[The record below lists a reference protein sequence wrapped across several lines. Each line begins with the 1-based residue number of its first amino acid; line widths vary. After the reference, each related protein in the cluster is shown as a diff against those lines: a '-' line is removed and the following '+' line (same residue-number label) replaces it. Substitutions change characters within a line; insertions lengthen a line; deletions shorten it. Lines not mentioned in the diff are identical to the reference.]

1 MAVQKDRVAEALR
14 ASLKETERLREQN
27 RKLAGAMREPI
38 AIVAMACRFPGA
50 NSPEELWRIL
60 ASGTDAMTEFP
71 ADRGWDVASL
81 YHPDPDHRGT
91 SYVREGGFL
100 DGVGEFDA
108 GFFGISPR
116 EATAMDPQQRLL
128 LEASWETFERAGID
142 GLSLR
147 GSRTGVFVGVNY
159 QDYASQLRVAPE
171 VAEGYGVT
179 GASASVLSGRIA
191 YTFGLEGPAITVDTA
206 CSSSLVALH
215 WAMQALRAGE
225 CSLAVAGGV
234 SVMSTPDLFVE
245 FSRQR
250 GLAEDGRCKAFAG
263 AADGTGWGEGA
274 GLLLVER
281 LSDAQRNGHPV
292 LAVVRGSAVNQDGA
306 SNGLTA
312 PNGPSQQRVIRQALA
327 SSRLSADQVDAV
339 EAHGTG
345 TTLGDPIEAQALL
358 ATYGQDRPADRPLW
372 LGSVKSNIGHTQAA
386 AGAAGVIKM
395 VMALRHGVLPQ
406 TLYVDQPTPH
416 VDWSAGAVR
425 LLTEARDWPETGRP
439 RRSGVSSFGISGTNA
454 HVILEQAPEAGQA
467 PEAAPAAE
475 LEQVPEEAP
484 LTSAAPGAEPAVL
497 PWLLSARSRQAL
509 AAQAREL
516 ASFVADRPD
525 LDPVDI
531 GFSLAT
537 SRAALEHRAVVFGTG
552 RDELIARVEELAE
565 QSADAAGA
573 LCGIAGDGRVG
584 VLFTGQGSQ
593 RLGMGRELYE
603 TYPVFAQAWD
613 EVCAELDPHL
623 PRPLREVVWGE
634 DQQLLHRTQYAQAAL
649 FTVEVALY
657 RLIRSWGLTPDVL
670 LGHSIGELTAAYLAG
685 VWSLADA
692 AQLVSARGR
701 LMQAL
706 PSGGVMVSVR
716 ASEDEVA
723 PLLEGRREQVGIAA
737 VNGPESVVLSGAES
751 EVEQVITALEAEGRK
766 VKRLRVSHAFHSPLM
781 EPMLAEFRAVA
792 EQLSYQEPQFAVVS
806 NVTGRVAEPE
816 ELRDPAYWVRH
827 VREAVRFHDGIR
839 AAHREGVDLF
849 VELGPGG
856 VLSAMGQ
863 DCLPESV
870 AFQPSLREDRPEPEA
885 LRETLAG
892 AHVRGA
898 TVDWTSQLQ
907 GGRRTDL
914 PTYAF
919 QRRRYWLEGS
929 AGAGDVTA
937 AGLGSAGHPL
947 LGAAVALPDSD
958 GFLFTGRLSLATHPW
973 LADHAVSGTV
983 LVPGTAL
990 VELAIRAGDQVGC
1003 ELLEE
1008 LTLQTPLTLPDR
1020 GAVQTRVTV
1029 GEAAADGRREIS
1041 VFSRHEEADS
1051 DEPWTQHAT
1060 GFLTA
1065 AAGTA
1070 TPPGFE
1076 ESWPPAGAEPVPVD
1090 GFYEELTAAGFAY
1103 GPVFQGVRAAWRR
1116 GDEVFAEVALPAEAA
1131 EQAGRFGLHPALLDA
1146 AVQTVSLGTALTKS
1160 GPGLPFSWT
1169 GVRLHAVGA
1178 ATLRA
1183 RLSPSPDGGVAVLV
1197 ADDTGVP
1204 VASIDSLAIRP
1215 VSGTLKSAAR
1225 DHWASL
1231 FHLDWITL
1239 PEAAAGPAPATWAAV
1254 GSGTETVAGTLR
1266 ADGAEVINAED
1277 FAALAARDTVPDA
1290 VLWALPEAAPG
1301 ELPDRVR
1308 ETTTRTLAALRAWLA
1323 EARFAA
1329 SRLVILTR
1337 GAVSVTDE
1345 RSPDLAPAPV
1355 WGLVRSAQTENP
1367 DRFVLIDLDD
1377 QGASCRALS
1386 AALASGEPQLALR
1399 DGTLHATRL
1408 MKAASAAP
1416 LTPPDDRAWQLTSTA
1431 KGNLDALALVGSDRA
1446 CGPLAENHVRIE
1458 VRAAGLNFRD
1468 VLSALDMY
1476 PGDAGA
1482 MGLEGAGVI
1491 VEVGAGVTGL
1501 APGDRVMG
1509 TFTEAF
1515 GPLAV
1520 ADHRAIVHIPAGW
1533 SFAEAAATPI
1543 VFLTAYYALV
1553 DLAGVQPGDTVLVNS
1568 AAGGVGMAAVQL
1580 ATHLGAEVYGTA
1592 SPAKWDA
1599 LRDLGLD
1606 DDHIAS
1612 SRTLDFE
1619 SQFLAATGGRGMDVV
1634 LDSLAGEFVDASL
1647 RLLPSGGRFI
1657 EMGKADVRDAD
1668 DVATAYP
1675 GVRYRAFDLPEAGPV
1690 RTREMFADILTHFD
1704 RGVLRP
1710 LPLTTWDVRRAADAF
1725 RYISQARQVGKVV
1738 LTIPPA
1744 PHPDG
1749 TVLITGASGTL
1760 AAVIAR
1766 HLVAEHRVRHLLL
1779 VSRRGAEAPGA
1790 DDLHTELTALG
1801 AEVTLA
1807 SCDIADRAAVAA
1819 LLADIPAKTPLTGV
1833 VHTAGVLSDG
1843 VIDSLTPERLDHVLR
1858 PKVDG
1863 AWHLHELTKDLD
1875 LSAFVLFSSVSGIF
1889 GGPGQGNYAAANTFL
1904 DALAAHRRALGLPAL
1919 SLPWGLWAETSAMT
1933 GKLAEHD
1940 VQRAASGGVLPMTS
1954 EEGVALYDAAATV
1967 ARAVVTPAK
1976 LELKGATAAE
1986 LPPVLSGLV
1995 RTPTRRAASAITAP
2009 EAGNTLVQRLT
2020 ALSPADQERALLD
2033 LVRTQVAAVLGYPG
2047 PEAVEAER
2055 AFSELGFDS
2064 LTAVELRNRIN
2075 SGTALRLPAT
2085 LVFDYP
2091 NALALMNH
2099 LRGEL
2104 LGRQDDT
2111 LVPVQ
2116 AAAAT
2121 DDDPIAIVGM
2131 ACRYPGGVAS
2141 PDDLWRLLADG
2152 TDALS
2157 GFPADRGWNLDELYH
2172 PDPDH
2177 RGTSYARA
2185 GGFLA
2190 DVTGFDPA
2198 FFGISPREALAMD
2211 PQQRLLLET
2220 SWEAVESAGIDP
2232 QSLRGT
2238 KTGVFAGA
2246 TSDDYSTQLAPVF
2259 DQTEGY
2265 ASTGTAGSVVSGRIS
2280 YSFGLEGPALTVD
2293 TACSSSLVALHL
2305 AIQAL
2310 RSGEC
2315 SLALAGGVT
2324 VLATPDVFIEF
2335 SRQRGLAADGRC
2347 KPFADAADGT
2357 GWGEGAGMLLVERLS
2372 DARRN
2377 GHPVLAVVRGSAVN
2391 QDGASNGLTAPNGPS
2406 QQRVI
2411 RQALANAGLEPS
2423 AVDVVEAH
2431 GTGTTL
2437 GDPIEAQALLATY
2450 GQGRPGDRPLWL
2462 GSIKSNIGHT
2472 QSAAGAAGVI
2482 KMVMALRHGVLPKT
2496 LHVDEPSSH
2505 VDWSAGAVELLT
2517 EARDWPVSGQPR
2529 RAGVSSFG
2537 ISGTNAHVVLEQAP
2551 EEVSAEPVEVAAG
2564 PGVVP
2569 WVLSARSEQ
2578 ALVAQAGRLVSFA
2591 EGRPESALDPVDV
2604 GFSLLSTRA
2613 GLEYRAVVLGAD
2625 RGEVLSG
2632 VRGLAAGVDPAG
2644 VVRGSTGTGAGSRVA
2659 LVFPGQGSQWL
2670 GMADQLLTTSPVFA
2684 GRIAEC
2690 GVALSEFVSWDLMA
2704 VLSDEGMLA
2713 RVDVVQPVLWA
2724 VMVSL
2729 AAVWEDCGV
2738 VPSAVV
2744 GHSQGEIA
2752 AACVAGILSLRD
2764 GARVVALRSQAIG
2777 RVLAGRGGMVS
2788 VAGSREVVEERIGKW
2803 GERLSVAAI
2812 NGPSAT
2818 VVSGDPDALQE
2829 LLAECAE
2836 QEVRAR
2842 QIPVDYASHGAQV
2855 EELREELATVLAEVS
2870 PAAGSIP
2877 FYSALNASLISGE
2890 ELNAAYWF
2898 ENLRN
2903 PVRFEEAIQALLVD
2917 GHGVFVESSAH
2928 PVLTP
2933 GIEDTA
2939 QEAGSPVVVTGTLR
2953 RDEGGWSRFAQSLG
2967 QLWAHGVPV
2976 DWSTL
2981 LPAGRRVDLPTYAF
2995 QHQRYWPSGVFFGG
3009 DASGLGL
3016 DAADHPLLG
3025 AAMALPDSDGF
3036 LFSGR
3041 LSLATHPWLADHS
3054 VLDTVLLP
3062 GTGLVELAIRAGDQV
3077 GCDLLEELT
3086 LQAPLIIP
3094 ATGGLQLRVA
3104 VAELDANGHRE
3115 LAVYSR
3121 AEEAPSDQQ
3130 WTRHA
3135 TGVLGLGA
3143 EPVDFGEESW
3153 PPRGAEPVSVT
3164 GVYDEFAAVGMS
3176 YGPVFQGLGAAWR
3189 RGEEIFAEV
3198 ALPEDVAA
3206 DATKFGLHPALLD
3219 SALHAIALH
3228 PATEAGGHAQLPFV
3242 WNTVR
3247 LHAVGAAALR
3257 VKLTPAGGGFS
3268 VLVADGTGTVVAS
3281 VDSLVTRPVT
3291 AGQLAEGTGTDALF
3305 TVEWSELPL
3314 RPEEPVAGSWAVLG
3328 GDVELAAQ
3336 LGASGADVLTELVE
3350 VPECVVLSVPRAE
3363 GVLDVPA
3370 AVRGTLSR
3378 VLEAVQS
3385 WLTDERCTRS
3395 KLVVVTRGAV
3405 SVAGEPLDAVSAAV
3419 WGLLRSAQTEN
3430 PDQFVLIDIDIDLGE
3445 GQPSVDAIA
3454 AAVASGEPQLA
3465 IRDGVVSVPRL
3476 ARAVPSDADG
3486 ATPVW
3491 DPEGTVLITGGT
3503 GTLGALFAR
3512 HLVSEHGVRS
3522 LLLTSRR
3529 GLEAAGARG
3538 LQSELTELGARVD
3551 VVACDAADRDALA
3564 TVLAAIPSD
3573 APLTGVVHTAGVL
3586 DDGIIGSLTP
3596 ERLDTVM
3603 RPKVDAAW
3611 NLHELTQG
3619 LDLTAF
3625 VLFSSAAG
3633 VLGSAG
3639 QGNYAAANTFLDA
3652 LAQHRRLSGQ
3662 PGTSLAWGFWAERSA
3677 MTREVGSA
3685 DVRRMARG
3693 GALALDQAEGV
3704 ALFDL
3709 ACAAPSSGLLVPI
3722 RLDLRGLAAS
3732 GAVPA
3737 VLRNVVRV
3745 PVRRATA
3752 AAGEAVSLRER
3763 LAGLSAEG
3771 REELL
3776 LDLVTTQV
3784 AAVLGYENS
3793 GAVRTDQVFKDL
3805 GFDSLTAVELR
3816 NRLTGATGL
3825 RLPAT
3830 LVFDYPTPL
3839 ALTDCLRRELLEE
3852 ETAVVPT
3859 ARAAATDDE
3868 AIAIVGMACRYPG
3881 GVTSPEELW
3890 QLLAAGTDAI
3900 GEFPADRGW
3909 DIDRLY
3915 SPEPGL
3921 PGKTYTRDG
3930 GFLYDAGEF
3939 DPAFFGISPREA
3951 LAMDPQQRLLLE
3963 ISWEAVERAGIAP
3976 ASLHGS
3982 RTGVFAGIM
3991 YHDYGLQTD
4000 SIPEEVEG
4008 HLGTGTSGSVASG
4021 RVAYT
4026 FGFEGAAVTVDTACS
4041 SSLVAL
4047 HQAIQA
4053 LRAGE
4058 CELALAGGASVMAT
4072 PGTFVD
4078 FSRQRNLASDG
4089 RVKAFASSADGTTLA
4104 EGAGMLLVE
4113 RLSDARRNG
4122 HPVLAVVRG
4131 SAVNQDGASNGLTAP
4146 NGPSQQRVIRQ
4157 ALANAGL
4164 EPSAVDAV
4172 EAHGT
4177 GTTLGDPIEA
4187 QALLATYGQDREEP
4201 LWLGTVKSNIGHTQ
4215 AAAGVAGVMKMV
4227 LAMRRGVLPRTL
4239 HVDEPSSH
4247 VDWSAGAVEL
4257 LTEARDWPTT
4267 GRPRRAGVSSF
4278 GISGTNA
4285 HIVLE
4290 EAPGRPVAEEPAAV
4304 GSDSDTGTETGTDN
4318 QAGVVPWVLSARSAE
4333 SLAAQAGR
4341 LASYVTAQ
4349 PELSPVD
4356 IGHSLVTTR
4365 TALDHRAVV
4374 VGTDRAELLAA
4385 LGKVTPDAE
4394 VIGDPRLGVLFTGQG
4409 AQRVGMGRELYEAY
4423 PVFARAWDEVCGEL
4437 DGLLP
4442 RPLTE
4447 VVWGGGDLL
4456 DQTQYAQAGLF
4467 ALEVAL
4473 FRLVESYGVTPAVLL
4488 GHSIGEVTAAYLAG
4502 VWSLADAAKLVA
4514 ARGRLMQAL
4523 PSGGVMVSVR
4533 ASEGEVAPL
4542 LEGRREQVGIAAV
4555 NGPESIVLSGAE
4567 TEVEQVITAL
4577 EAEGRKVKRLRV
4589 SHAFHSP
4596 LMEPMLA
4603 EFRTVLSQL
4612 AYFEPQLTLVSNVTG
4627 RLADPADLRDPEYWV
4642 RHVREAVR
4650 FHDGIQAAHAEGV
4663 TTFLELGPDGVL
4675 SAMGQDCLPQT
4686 ATLQPSLRKNRPE
4699 PGALL
4704 HALGVAH
4711 ARGVPVDWTPLFPGA
4726 RTVELPTYAF
4736 QRRRYWLEG
4745 TAGAGDMTAAGLGNA
4760 EHPLLGAAVTL
4771 PDAVVLTGRLSLATH
4786 PWLADHAVMG
4796 TVLLPGTALV
4806 ELAIQA
4812 GDRLGCD
4819 LIEELTLQEPLVLP
4833 EHGGVQLRVVVAE
4846 PDEDGRRELSVYSRL
4861 EEEAEESWTRHAIGV
4876 LAAGSAVPVGESAEV
4891 WPPAGAEPV
4900 SVDGFY
4906 DELAAAG
4913 FGYGPMFQGVQAA
4926 WRNGGEVHAEVTL
4939 PEDAT
4944 ADAAKF
4950 ALHPALLDAA
4960 LQTVGLLD
4968 DAVSGLP
4975 FAWRGIRLHAVGAGS
4990 LRSTVT
4996 RTDDGVRVRVSDE
5009 AGALVATIDALT
5021 VRPVRTEQLAGGR
5034 GESMLQLRWT
5044 PLPEPDITALTTECW
5059 AVLDENEIGLKAVL
5073 DASPA
5078 LDAPALDW
5086 PSLAERD
5093 DVPDVVLWS
5102 VPDTTPHED
5111 LADGSHTLVRLVLER
5126 LQSWL
5131 ADERYQDARLVILT
5145 RGAVLLHGEIVSPAA
5160 AAVWGLVRSAQSEH
5174 PDRITLIDVGPGAGA
5189 GAGVEPDAG
5198 EGTAHALRTAL
5209 ASTEPQLAL
5218 RGGSVLVPRL
5228 ARFAAPPGQEGAPT
5242 WNTDGTVLITGG
5254 TGALGALVARHLVT
5268 EHGVRQLLLMSRQ
5281 GPAAEGAEELHAELT
5296 GLGARA
5302 EIVACDAA
5310 DREALAR
5317 VLDGLPAEA
5326 PLTGVVHTAGVLDD
5340 GVIGSLTPDRL
5351 DAVLKPKV
5359 DAAVNLH
5366 ELTKGGELSAFVLF
5380 SSAAGVLGAPGQANY
5395 AAANSFLDALAGHR
5409 RSLGLPAA
5417 SLAWGRWAD
5426 TGEMTG
5432 GLEQADLRRM
5442 SSGGIDALASA
5453 EGLALFDA
5461 GTVSAESL
5469 LIPVRLNT
5477 AALHARAAEGMLP
5490 PVMRDLVRARV
5501 RRSAAGGQAMAED
5514 LSRRLAGLTDPERQL
5529 LLLTVVR
5536 TQVAAVLGYSGPDEV
5551 PAGRPFSEL
5560 GFDSLT
5566 AVELRNTLTAVT
5578 GLRLPAT
5585 LVFDYP
5591 TSDVLA
5597 EKLRAELLGERD
5609 EQSGLLSVFA
5619 GLDRL
5624 ELSLPEIATDEVARD
5639 RLAVR
5644 LQSILA
5650 ELGGAQEDDGAGT
5663 VAATLDAASDDEVFD
5678 FIEREFGSS

>member
-1 MAVQKDRVAEALR
+1 MQKDRVAEALR

-50 NSPEELWRIL
+50 NSPEDLWRIL
-60 ASGTDAMTEFP
+60 ASGTDAMTAFP
-71 ADRGWDVASL
+71 ADRGWDVESL

-292 LAVVRGSAVNQDGA
+292 LAMVRGSAVNQDGA

-327 SSRLSADQVDAV
+327 SSRLSADQIDAV

-358 ATYGQDRPADRPLW
+358 ATYGQDRPADQPLW

-395 VMALRHGVLPQ
+395 VMALRHGVLPK
-406 TLYVDQPTPH
+406 TLYVDEPTPH

-425 LLTEARDWPETGRP
+425 LLTEARDWPATGRP

-454 HVILEQAPEAGQA
+454 HVILEQAPEQA
-467 PEAAPAAE
+467 PE
-475 LEQVPEEAP
+475 LEQAPEEGPVA
-484 LTSAAPGAEPAVL
+484 SAAPMAPAVL
-497 PWLLSARSRQAL
+497 SWVLSARSREAL
-509 AAQAREL
+509 SAQARAL
-516 ASFVADRPD
+516 TSFVADRPD

-537 SRAALEHRAVVFGTG
+537 GRAALEHRAVVFGTG
-552 RDELIARVEELAE
+552 RDELLARVDELAE
-565 QSADAAGA
+565 RGADAAGA
-573 LCGIAGDGRVG
+573 LSGVAGDGRVG

-603 TYPVFAQAWD
+603 SYPVFARAWD

-634 DQQLLHRTQYAQAAL
+634 EQQLLHQTQYAQAAL

-657 RLIRSWGLTPDVL
+657 RLMRSWGLTPDVL
-670 LGHSIGELTAAYLAG
+670 LGHSIGEVTAAHLAG
-685 VWSLADA
+685 VWSPADA
-692 AQLVSARGR
+692 AKLVAARGR

-706 PSGGVMVSVR
+706 PTGGVMVSVR

-723 PLLEGRREQVGIAA
+723 PLLEGRAQVGIAA
-737 VNGPESVVLSGAES
+737 VNGPESVVLSGAEA
-751 EVEQVITALEAEGRK
+751 ELEQVIAALEAEGRK

-792 EQLSYQEPQFAVVS
+792 EQLTYQEPQLAVVS
-806 NVTGRVAEPE
+806 NVTGRLAEPE

-863 DCLPESV
+863 DCLPETV
-870 AFQPSLREDRPEPEA
+870 AFQPSLREDRPEPQA

-898 TVDWTSQLQ
+898 TVDWTAQLR
-907 GGRRTDL
+907 GGRRTAL

-937 AGLGSAGHPL
+937 AGLGPAGHPL

-958 GFLFTGRLSLATHPW
+958 GFLFTGRLALATHPW

-1003 ELLEE
+1003 DLLEE

-1041 VFSRHEEADS
+1041 VFSRHEDAES
-1051 DEPWTQHAT
+1051 DEPWIQHAT
-1060 GFLTA
+1060 GFLA
-1065 AAGTA
+1065 EAAGTRTSA
-1070 TPPGFE
+1070 VFAE
-1076 ESWPPAGAEPVPVD
+1076 AWPPAEAEPVAVD
-1090 GFYEELTAAGFAY
+1090 GFYEELSAAGFAY

-1116 GDEVFAEVALPAEAA
+1116 GDEVFAEVALPADAA

-1146 AVQTVSLGTALTKS
+1146 AVQTVSLGAALTKG

-1183 RLSPSPDGGVAVLV
+1183 RLSPSSDGGVAVLV
-1197 ADDTGVP
+1197 ADETGAP
-1204 VASIDSLAIRP
+1204 VATIDSLAIRP
-1215 VSGTLKSAAR
+1215 VSGTLTSPAR
-1225 DHWASL
+1225 DRWASL
-1231 FHLDWITL
+1231 FHLDWSTL
-1239 PEAAAGPAPATWAAV
+1239 PEAAEPAPATWAAV
-1254 GSGTETVAGTLR
+1254 GSGTETLAGTLR
-1266 ADGAEVINAED
+1266 AGGAEVVTAED
-1277 FAALAARDTVPDA
+1277 FAALAARDTVPDT
-1290 VLWALPEAAPG
+1290 VLWALPETTPG
-1301 ELPDRVR
+1301 ELPDQVR
-1308 ETTTRTLAALRAWLA
+1308 ETTTRTLAALRDWLA
-1323 EARFAA
+1323 EEQFTA
-1329 SRLVILTR
+1329 SRLVVLTR

-1345 RSPDLAPAPV
+1345 RGPDLAPAPV
-1355 WGLVRSAQTENP
+1355 WGLVRSAQTEHP
-1367 DRFVLIDLDD
+1367 DRFLLIDLDD
-1377 QGASCRALS
+1377 QDASYRALP
-1386 AALASGEPQLALR
+1386 AAVASGEPQLALR
-1399 DGTLHATRL
+1399 GGTLHATRL
-1408 MKAASAAP
+1408 VKAASAAP
-1416 LTPPDDRAWQLTSTA
+1416 LTPPDGRAWQLTSTA
-1431 KGNLDALALVGSDRA
+1431 KGNLDALTLVDSDRA
-1446 CGPLAENHVRIE
+1446 CGPLAGHHVRIE

-1476 PGDAGA
+1476 PGDAGP

-1491 VEVGAGVTGL
+1491 VEVGSGVTGL

-1520 ADHRAIVHIPAGW
+1520 ADHRAIVRIPDGW

-1599 LRDLGLD
+1599 LRELGLD

-1619 SQFLAATGGRGMDVV
+1619 NEFLAATGGRGVDVV
-1634 LDSLAGEFVDASL
+1634 LDSLVGEFVDASL

-1668 DVATAYP
+1668 EVAAAYP

-1690 RTREMFADILTHFD
+1690 RTREMFADLLSLFE

-1710 LPLTTWDVRRAADAF
+1710 LPLTTWDVRRAPEAF

-1766 HLVAEHRVRHLLL
+1766 HLVTEHRVRHLLL

-1790 DDLHTELTALG
+1790 ADLCTELTALG

-1807 SCDIADRAAVAA
+1807 ACDIADRAAVAS
-1819 LLADIPAKTPLTGV
+1819 LLAAIPAETPLTGV

-1875 LSAFVLFSSVSGIF
+1875 LSAFVLFSSVSGVF
-1889 GGPGQGNYAAANTFL
+1889 GGPGQANYAAANTFL
-1904 DALAAHRRALGLPAL
+1904 DSLAAHRRALGLPAL
-1919 SLPWGLWAETSAMT
+1919 SLPWGLWAEASAMT

-1940 VQRAASGGVLPMTS
+1940 VRRAASGGVLPMTS
-1954 EEGVALYDAAATV
+1954 EEGVALYDAAATT
-1967 ARAVVTPAK
+1967 ARAVVAPAK
-1976 LELKGATAAE
+1976 LDLKGLTAAE

-1995 RTPTRRAASAITAP
+1995 RTPSRRAASAVTAQD
-2009 EAGNTLVQRLT
+2009 AGNTLVQRLT
-2020 ALSPADQERALLD
+2020 ALSTADQDRALLD

-2075 SGTALRLPAT
+2075 GGTALRLPAT

-2091 NALALMNH
+2091 NSLALVNH

-2111 LVPVQ
+2111 LAPVR
-2116 AAAAT
+2116 AAGGA
-2121 DDDPIAIVGM
+2121 DDEPIAIVGM
-2131 ACRYPGGVAS
+2131 ACRYPGGVES
-2141 PDDLWRLLADG
+2141 PEDLWRLLTDG
-2152 TDALS
+2152 ADALS

-2220 SWEAVESAGIDP
+2220 SWEAFESAGIDP
-2232 QSLRGT
+2232 QSVRGT

-2372 DARRN
+2372 DAQRN
-2377 GHPVLAVVRGSAVN
+2377 GHRVLAVVRGSAVN

-2411 RQALANAGLEPS
+2411 RQALANAGV
-2423 AVDVVEAH
+2423 AAAQVDAVEAH

-2450 GQGRPGDRPLWL
+2450 GQDRPEDRPLWL

-2517 EARDWPVSGQPR
+2517 EARDWPESGQPR

-2551 EEVSAEPVEVAAG
+2551 ASEPVAVEPVQGEPA
-2564 PGVVP
+2564 GVVP

-2578 ALVAQAGRLVSFA
+2578 ALEAQAERLASFV
-2591 EGRPESALDPVDV
+2591 EECPELDPADV
-2604 GFSLLSTRA
+2604 GFSLLSSRA
-2613 GLEYRAVVLGAD
+2613 GLEYRSVVLGAD
-2625 RGEVLSG
+2625 GAELLAGLKG
-2632 VRGLAAGVDPAG
+2632 VAAGVDPAG
-2644 VVRGSTGTGAGSRVA
+2644 VVRGSTGTGAGTRVA

-2670 GMADQLLTTSPVFA
+2670 GMADELLATSPVFA
-2684 GRIAEC
+2684 ARFAEC
-2690 GVALSEFVSWDLMA
+2690 GEALAEFVSWDLMA
-2704 VLSDEGMLA
+2704 VLSDEDMLA

-2788 VAGSREVVEERIGKW
+2788 VAGSREAVQERIARW

-2812 NGPSAT
+2812 NGPTST
-2818 VVSGDPDALQE
+2818 VVSGEPEALQE

-2855 EELREELATVLAEVS
+2855 EELREELANVLAEVT
-2870 PAAGSIP
+2870 PAEGRIP
-2877 FYSALNASLISGE
+2877 FYSAVNASVVSGE
-2890 ELNAAYWF
+2890 ELGAGYWF

-2903 PVRFEEAIQALLVD
+2903 TVRFEEAVQALLAD
-2917 GHGVFVESSAH
+2917 GHGVFVECSAH

-2939 QEAGSPVVVTGTLR
+2939 QGAGSPVVVTGTLR

-2967 QLWAHGVPV
+2967 QLWSHGVPV

-2981 LPAGRRVDLPTYAF
+2981 LPAGRRIDLPTYAF
-2995 QHQRYWPSGVFFGG
+2995 QRQRYWPSGVFFGG

-3041 LSLATHPWLADHS
+3041 LSLSTHPWLADHS

-3086 LQAPLIIP
+3086 LEAPLIIP
-3094 ATGGLQLRVA
+3094 STGGLQLRVT
-3104 VAELDANGHRE
+3104 VAESDADGRRE

-3121 AEEAPSDQQ
+3121 VEEAPADQQ

-3135 TGVLGLGA
+3135 TGVLAMGA

-3153 PPRGAEPVSVT
+3153 PPLGAEPVSVT

-3206 DATKFGLHPALLD
+3206 DAAKFGLHPALLD
-3219 SALHAIALH
+3219 SALHAIGLH

-3268 VLVADGTGTVVAS
+3268 VLVADGTGTVVAA

-3291 AGQLAEGTGTDALF
+3291 AGQLTDGTGTDALF
-3305 TVEWSELPL
+3305 TVEWSVLPL
-3314 RPEEPVAGSWAVLG
+3314 RSEPVAGSWAVLG
-3328 GDVELAAQ
+3328 DDVALAAA
-3336 LGASGADVLTELVE
+3336 LGASGADTLGELVE
-3350 VPECVVLSVPRAE
+3350 VPECVVLAVPGAE
-3363 GVLDVPA
+3363 CVDDVDGALEVPA
-3370 AVRGTLSR
+3370 GVRATVGR
-3378 VLEAVQS
+3378 VLETVQS
-3385 WLTDERCTRS
+3385 WLADEGCVRS

-3405 SVAGEPLDAVSAAV
+3405 SVAGEPLDAVGAAV
-3419 WGLLRSAQTEN
+3419 WGLLRSAQSEN
-3430 PDQFVLIDIDIDLGE
+3430 PDQFVLLDLDE
-3445 GQPSVDAIA
+3445 RPSSVEVIA

-3465 IRDGVVSVPRL
+3465 VRDGVVSVPRL
-3476 ARAVPSDADG
+3476 ARSAPSVADR
-3486 ATPVW
+3486 APVW
-3491 DPEGTVLITGGT
+3491 DTRGTVLITGGM

-3512 HLVSEHGVRS
+3512 HLVAEHGVRS
-3522 LLLTSRR
+3522 VVLTSRR
-3529 GLEAAGARG
+3529 GLEADGARE
-3538 LQSELTELGARVD
+3538 LQSELSELGARVE
-3551 VVACDAADRDALA
+3551 VVACDAADREALA
-3564 TVLAAIPSD
+3564 AVLAGIPAD
-3573 APLTGVVHTAGVL
+3573 VPLTGVVHTAGVL
-3586 DDGIIGSLTP
+3586 DDGVIGSLTP
-3596 ERLDTVM
+3596 ERVDTVL

-3611 NLHELTQG
+3611 NLHELTQD
-3619 LDLTAF
+3619 LDLSAF

-3652 LAQHRRLSGQ
+3652 LAQQRRLSGQ

-3709 ACAAPSSGLLVPI
+3709 ACAAPGSGLLVPI

-3752 AAGEAVSLRER
+3752 VAGEAASLRER
-3763 LAGLSAEG
+3763 LAGMPAED

-3784 AAVLGYENS
+3784 AAVLGYDNS

-3830 LVFDYPTPL
+3830 LVFDYPTPR
-3839 ALTDCLRRELLEE
+3839 ALTDYLRRELLEE
-3852 ETAVVPT
+3852 ETAVAPT
-3859 ARAAATDDE
+3859 ARAGATDEE

-3915 SPEPGL
+3915 DPEPGL

-3982 RTGVFAGIM
+3982 RTSVFAGIM

-4047 HQAIQA
+4047 HQAMQA

-4157 ALANAGL
+4157 ALAGAGL
-4164 EPSAVDAV
+4164 SPSEVDAV

-4285 HIVLE
+4285 HVVLE
-4290 EAPGRPVAEEPAAV
+4290 EAPRPIAEEPAATGSGSGS
-4304 GSDSDTGTETGTDN
+4304 GSDTDSAADTGTGT
-4318 QAGVVPWVLSARSAE
+4318 GVVPWVLSARSAE
-4333 SLAAQAGR
+4333 SLAAQAER
-4341 LASYVTAQ
+4341 LASYVEAQ
-4349 PELSPVD
+4349 PELSPDD
-4356 IGHSLVTTR
+4356 IGYSLVTTR
-4365 TALDHRAVV
+4365 TPLDHRAVV
-4374 VGTDRAELLAA
+4374 LGADRKQLLAA
-4385 LGKVTPDAE
+4385 LRKVTPDADI
-4394 VIGDPRLGVLFTGQG
+4394 IGDPRLGVLFTGQG
-4409 AQRVGMGRELYEAY
+4409 AQRLGMGRELYDAY
-4423 PVFARAWDEVCGEL
+4423 PVFARAWDEVCGAL

-4442 RPLTE
+4442 RPLSE
-4447 VVWGGGDLL
+4447 VVWAASDEGEKELL
-4456 DQTQYAQAGLF
+4456 DQTQYAQAALF

-4473 FRLVESYGVTPAVLL
+4473 FRLVESHGVTPAVLL

-4523 PSGGVMVSVR
+4523 PTGGVMVSVR
-4533 ASEGEVAPL
+4533 ASEDEVVPL
-4542 LEGRREQVGIAAV
+4542 LEGRAQVGIAAV

-4567 TEVEQVITAL
+4567 AEVEQVVSAL

-4603 EFRTVLSQL
+4603 DFRMVL
-4612 AYFEPQLTLVSNVTG
+4612 EQLTYNDVKLTVISNVTG
-4627 RLADPADLRDPEYWV
+4627 RLADPTELRDPEYWV

-4650 FHDGIQAAHAEGV
+4650 FHDGIQAAHADGV

-4675 SAMGQDCLPQT
+4675 CAMGQDCLPETENGTAT
-4686 ATLQPSLRKNRPE
+4686 ATLQPSLRKDRPE
-4699 PGALL
+4699 PVSLL
-4704 HALGVAH
+4704 QALGVVY
-4711 ARGVPVDWTPLFPGA
+4711 ARGIPVDWTPLFRGA
-4726 RTVELPTYAF
+4726 RAVELPTYAF

-4745 TAGAGDMTAAGLGNA
+4745 AIGAGDMTAAGLGNA
-4760 EHPLLGAAVTL
+4760 DHPLLGATVTL

-4786 PWLADHAVMG
+4786 PWLADHAVMD

-4806 ELAIQA
+4806 ELALQA

-4833 EHGGVQLRVVVAE
+4833 ERGGVQLRVVVAE
-4846 PDEDGRRELSVYSRL
+4846 PDEDGRRQLTVYSRL
-4861 EEEAEESWTRHAIGV
+4861 EEETEENWTRHAVGV
-4876 LAAGSAVPVGESAEV
+4876 LAAGTAAPVGDGAES

-4900 SVDGFY
+4900 AVDGFY

-4926 WRNGGEVHAEVTL
+4926 WRHGDEVYAEVTL

-4944 ADAAKF
+4944 AEAAKF

-4975 FAWRGIRLHAVGAGS
+4975 FAWRGIRLHAVGASS
-4990 LRSTVT
+4990 LRTTLT
-4996 RTDDGVRVRVSDE
+4996 RAGDGVRVMVSDDT
-5009 AGALVATIDALT
+5009 GALVAGIESLT

-5034 GESMLQLRWT
+5034 GDSMLQLRWT
-5044 PLPEPDITALTTECW
+5044 SLPVPDTTTVAADGW

-5073 DASPA
+5073 DA
-5078 LDAPALDW
+5078 PALDW
-5086 PSLAERD
+5086 PSLAEQD
-5093 DVPDVVLWS
+5093 EVPGVVLWS
-5102 VPDTTPHED
+5102 VPDTPREG
-5111 LADGSHTLVRLVLER
+5111 LADGAHDLARLVLAR

-5131 ADERYQDARLVILT
+5131 AEERHQDARLVILT
-5145 RGAVLLHGEIVSPAA
+5145 RGAVLLDGETVSPAA

-5174 PDRITLIDVGPGAGA
+5174 PERIVLIDV
-5189 GAGVEPDAG
+5189 D
-5198 EGTAHALRTAL
+5198 AHADADEAGRALRAAV
-5209 ASTEPQLAL
+5209 ASGEPQVAV
-5218 RGGSVLVPRL
+5218 RGGSVFVPRL
-5228 ARFAAPPGQEGAPT
+5228 ARFAAPGQEGAPR
-5242 WNTDGTVLITGG
+5242 WNAEGTVLITGG
-5254 TGALGALVARHLVT
+5254 TGVLGALVARHLAT
-5268 EHGVRQLLLMSRQ
+5268 EHGVRKLLLISRQ
-5281 GPAAEGAEELHAELT
+5281 GPAAEGAGELRAELA
-5296 GLGARA
+5296 GLGASA
-5302 EIVACDAA
+5302 EIVACDAS
-5310 DREALAR
+5310 DRDALAR
-5317 VLDGLPAEA
+5317 VLADLPAEA

-5351 DAVLKPKV
+5351 DAVLSPKV

-5366 ELTKGGELSAFVLF
+5366 ELTKGRELSAFVLF

-5395 AAANSFLDALAGHR
+5395 AAANGFLDALAGYR
-5409 RSLGLPAA
+5409 RSLGLPAV

-5426 TGEMTG
+5426 ASEMTG
-5432 GLEQADLRRM
+5432 GLDQADLRRM
-5442 SSGGIDALASA
+5442 SSGGIDALTSA
-5453 EGLALFDA
+5453 EGLALFDTA
-5461 GTVSAESL
+5461 TASAESL

-5501 RRSAAGGQAMAED
+5501 RRSAAGGKAMAED
-5514 LSRRLAGLTDPERQL
+5514 LSRRLAGLTGPEQQQ

-5536 TQVAAVLGYSGPDEV
+5536 TQVAAVLGYSGPEEV
-5551 PAGRPFSEL
+5551 PGGRPFSEL

-5566 AVELRNTLTAVT
+5566 AVELRNILTAVT

-5591 TSDVLA
+5591 TSEVLA
-5597 EKLRAELLGERD
+5597 EKLCAQLLGEQE

-5650 ELGGAQEDDGAGT
+5650 GLGGAQDDGAGT

>member
-1 MAVQKDRVAEALR
+1 M
-14 ASLKETERLREQN
+14 REQN
-27 RKLAGAMREPI
+27 RKLAGVMREPI

-281 LSDAQRNGHPV
+281 LSDAQRNGHPI

-395 VMALRHGVLPQ
+395 VMALRHGVLPK
-406 TLYVDQPTPH
+406 TLYVDEPTPH

-454 HVILEQAPEAGQA
+454 HVILEQAPEGEPATEEA
-467 PEAAPAAE
+467 PVASAAPAA
-475 LEQVPEEAP
+475 A
-484 LTSAAPGAEPAVL
+484 AVL
-497 PWLLSARSRQAL
+497 PWVLSARSRQAL

-552 RDELIARVEELAE
+552 RAEFLAHVEELAE
-565 QSADAAGA
+565 RGADATGA
-573 LCGIAGDGRVG
+573 LCGVAGDGRVG
-584 VLFTGQGSQ
+584 VLFTGQGAQ

-603 TYPVFAQAWD
+603 SYPVFARAWD
-613 EVCAELDPHL
+613 EVCAELDPRL

-634 DQQLLHRTQYAQAAL
+634 DQHLLHQTQYAQAAL

-657 RLIRSWGLTPDVL
+657 RLLRSWGLTPDVL
-670 LGHSIGELTAAYLAG
+670 LGHSIGEVTAAYLAG
-685 VWSLADA
+685 VWSTADA
-692 AQLVSARGR
+692 AQLVAARGR

-706 PSGGVMVSVR
+706 PDGGVMVSVR

-723 PLLEGRREQVGIAA
+723 PLLADQDLVGIAA
-737 VNGPESVVLSGAES
+737 VNGPESLVLSGAEDA
-751 EVEQVITALEAEGRK
+751 VEQVVAALEADGRK

-781 EPMLAEFRAVA
+781 EPMLAEFRAVT
-792 EQLSYQEPQFAVVS
+792 EQLTYQEPQLAVVS
-806 NVTGRVAEPE
+806 NVTGRLAEPE

-863 DCLPESV
+863 DCLPETV
-870 AFQPSLREDRPEPEA
+870 AFQPSLRADHPEPEA
-885 LRETLAG
+885 LRDTLAG

-898 TVDWTSQLQ
+898 TVDWTAHLQ
-907 GGRRTDL
+907 GGRRTAL

-937 AGLGSAGHPL
+937 AGLGPAGHPL

-1003 ELLEE
+1003 DLLEE
-1008 LTLQTPLTLPDR
+1008 LTLQTPLTLPGQ

-1029 GEAAADGRREIS
+1029 GEPAADGRREIS
-1041 VFSRHEEADS
+1041 VFSRPEDADG

-1060 GFLTA
+1060 GFLAA
-1065 AAGTA
+1065 AAGTG
-1070 TPPGFE
+1070 TPAGLA
-1076 ESWPPAGAEPVPVD
+1076 ESWPPAGAEPVAVD
-1090 GFYEELTAAGFAY
+1090 GFYEELAAAGFAY
-1103 GPVFQGVRAAWRR
+1103 GPVFQGVRAAWRH
-1116 GDEVFAEVALPAEAA
+1116 GDEVFAEVALPADAA

-1146 AVQTVSLGTALTKS
+1146 AVQTVSLGTSLTS
-1160 GPGLPFSWT
+1160 GGPGLPFSWT

-1204 VASIDSLAIRP
+1204 VATIDSLAIRP
-1215 VSGTLKSAAR
+1215 VSGTLQPTAR
-1225 DHWASL
+1225 DHWSSL

-1239 PEAAAGPAPATWAAV
+1239 PEADEPAPVTWAAV
-1254 GSGTETVAGTLR
+1254 GSGTETVAGALR
-1266 ADGAEVINAED
+1266 AAGTDVVTAED

-1308 ETTTRTLAALRAWLA
+1308 ETTTRTLAALRGWLA
-1323 EARFAA
+1323 EERFAT
-1329 SRLVILTR
+1329 SRLVLLTR

-1345 RSPDLAPAPV
+1345 RGPDLAPAPV

-1367 DRFVLIDLDD
+1367 DRFLLIDLDD
-1377 QGASCRALS
+1377 QDASCRALP

-1399 DGTLHATRL
+1399 GGTLHATRL

-1416 LTPPDDRAWQLTSTA
+1416 LTPPDGRVWQLTSTV
-1431 KGNLDALALVGSDRA
+1431 KGNLDALALVDSDRA
-1446 CGPLAENHVRIE
+1446 CGPLAGHHVRIE

-1491 VEVGAGVTGL
+1491 VEVGSGVTGL

-1520 ADHRAIVHIPAGW
+1520 ADHRAIVRIPEGW

-1553 DLAGVQPGDTVLVNS
+1553 DLAGVRPGDTVLVNS

-1592 SPAKWDA
+1592 GPGKWDA
-1599 LRDLGLD
+1599 LRELGLD

-1619 SQFLAATGGRGMDVV
+1619 NQFLAATGGRGMDVV

-1668 DVATAYP
+1668 EIATAYP
-1675 GVRYRAFDLPEAGPV
+1675 GVRYRAFDLPEAGPE
-1690 RTREMFADILTHFD
+1690 RTREMFTDLLALFD

-1710 LPLTTWDVRRAADAF
+1710 LPLTTWDVRRAPDAF

-1766 HLVAEHRVRHLLL
+1766 HLVTEHRVRHLLL
-1779 VSRRGAEAPGA
+1779 VSRRGADAPGA
-1790 DDLHTELTALG
+1790 ADLRAELTALG
-1801 AEVTLA
+1801 AEITLA

-1819 LLADIPAKTPLTGV
+1819 LLADIPAETPLTGV

-1875 LSAFVLFSSVSGIF
+1875 LSAFVLFSSVSGLF

-1919 SLPWGLWAETSAMT
+1919 SLPWGLWAEASAMT

-1940 VQRAASGGVLPMTS
+1940 VRRAASGGVLPMTS

-1995 RTPTRRAASAITAP
+1995 RTPSRRAAAALTAP
-2009 EAGNTLVQRLT
+2009 DAGNTLVQRLA
-2020 ALSPADQERALLD
+2020 ALSPAEQDRTLLD

-2064 LTAVELRNRIN
+2064 LTSVELRNRIN

-2091 NALALMNH
+2091 NSLALVHH

-2104 LGRQDDT
+2104 LGRQTDT
-2111 LVPVQ
+2111 PAPVQ
-2116 AAAAT
+2116 SSAAA
-2121 DDDPIAIVGM
+2121 DDEPIAIVGM
-2131 ACRYPGGVAS
+2131 ACRYPGGVES
-2141 PDDLWRLLADG
+2141 PEDLWRLLADG

-2190 DVTGFDPA
+2190 DATGFDPA

-2220 SWEAVESAGIDP
+2220 SWEAFESAGIDP
-2232 QSLRGT
+2232 QSVRGT

-2357 GWGEGAGMLLVERLS
+2357 GWGEGAGMVLVERLS

-2377 GHPVLAVVRGSAVN
+2377 GHPILAVVRGSAVN

-2411 RQALANAGLEPS
+2411 RQALANSGLEAS
-2423 AVDVVEAH
+2423 DVDAVEAH

-2450 GQGRPGDRPLWL
+2450 GQDRPEGRPLWL

-2472 QSAAGAAGVI
+2472 QSAAGVAGVM

-2517 EARDWPVSGQPR
+2517 EARDWPEGEQPR

-2551 EEVSAEPVEVAAG
+2551 VAEPEVEGSAEGACV
-2564 PGVVP
+2564 GVVP

-2578 ALVAQAGRLVSFA
+2578 ALVAQAGRLASFVA
-2591 EGRPESALDPVDV
+2591 DRPGLDPADV

-2613 GLEYRAVVLGAD
+2613 GLECRAVVLGD
-2625 RGEVLSG
+2625 GTEGLLDG
-2632 VRGLAAGVDPAG
+2632 LRGLAAGVDPAG
-2644 VVRGSTGTGAGSRVA
+2644 VVRGATGTGAGSRVA

-2670 GMADQLLTTSPVFA
+2670 GMADQLLATSPVFA
-2684 GRIAEC
+2684 GRMAEC
-2690 GVALSEFVSWDLMA
+2690 GAALSEFVSWKLDE
-2704 VLSDEGMLA
+2704 VLSDEDALA

-2788 VAGSREVVEERIGKW
+2788 VAGSRDVVEQRIAKW
-2803 GERLSVAAI
+2803 GERVSVAAI
-2812 NGPSAT
+2812 NGPTST
-2818 VVSGDPDALQE
+2818 VVSGEPDALQE

-2836 QEVRAR
+2836 QDVRAR
-2842 QIPVDYASHGAQV
+2842 QIPVDYASHGPQV
-2855 EELREELATVLAEVS
+2855 EELREELATVLAEVR
-2870 PAAGSIP
+2870 PGQGRIP
-2877 FYSALNASLISGE
+2877 FYSAVHASVVSGE
-2890 ELNAAYWF
+2890 ELDAGYWF

-2903 PVRFEEAIQALLVD
+2903 TVRFEEAVQALLAD
-2917 GHGVFVESSAH
+2917 GHGVFVECSAH

-2953 RDEGGWSRFAQSLG
+2953 RDEGGWLRFAQSLA

-2976 DWSTL
+2976 DWGTL

-2995 QHQRYWPSGVFFGG
+2995 QHKRYWPSGVFFGG

-3086 LQAPLIIP
+3086 LEAALIIP
-3094 ATGGLQLRVA
+3094 ATGGLQLRVT
-3104 VAELDANGHRE
+3104 VAESDADGRRE

-3121 AEEAPSDQQ
+3121 AEEAPADQQ

-3135 TGVLGLGA
+3135 TGMLALGA

-3153 PPRGAEPVSVT
+3153 PPLGAEPVSVT
-3164 GVYDEFAAVGMS
+3164 GVYDEFAAVGMT

-3198 ALPEDVAA
+3198 ALPEDMAA
-3206 DATKFGLHPALLD
+3206 DAAKFGLHPALLD
-3219 SALHAIALH
+3219 SALHAIGLH
-3228 PATEAGGHAQLPFV
+3228 PATAAGEQAQLPFA

-3257 VKLTPAGGGFS
+3257 VKLSPAGGGFS
-3268 VLVADGTGTVVAS
+3268 VLVADGTGAVVAS
-3281 VDSLVTRPVT
+3281 VGSLLTRPVT
-3291 AGQLAEGTGTDALF
+3291 AGQLNEGTGTDALF

-3314 RPEEPVAGSWAVLG
+3314 RSEQSVAGSWAVLG
-3328 GDVELAAQ
+3328 EDVALVAA
-3336 LGASGADVLTELVE
+3336 LGASGADVLSELVE
-3350 VPECVVLSVPRAE
+3350 VPECVVLAVPRTDGA
-3363 GVLDVPA
+3363 LAVPA
-3370 AVRGTLSR
+3370 AVRATVGR
-3378 VLEAVQS
+3378 VLEGVQS
-3385 WLTDERCTRS
+3385 WLADERCTRS
-3395 KLVVVTRGAV
+3395 KLVIATRGAV
-3405 SVAGEPLDAVSAAV
+3405 SVAGEPLDAVSGAV
-3419 WGLLRSAQTEN
+3419 WGLLRSAQSEN
-3430 PDQFVLIDIDIDLGE
+3430 PDQFVLLDLDE
-3445 GQPSVDAIA
+3445 CESSVEAIA
-3454 AAVASGEPQLA
+3454 AAVASGEPQVA
-3465 IRDGVVSVPRL
+3465 VRDGVVSVPRL
-3476 ARAVPSDADG
+3476 ARSVPSDADS
-3486 ATPVW
+3486 APLWNT
-3491 DPEGTVLITGGT
+3491 EGTVLITGGT
-3503 GTLGALFAR
+3503 GALGALFAR
-3512 HLVSEHGVRS
+3512 HLVAEHGVRS
-3522 LLLTSRR
+3522 LVLTSRR
-3529 GLEAAGARG
+3529 GPEAHGARE
-3538 LQSELTELGARVD
+3538 LQSELTELGAHVE
-3551 VVACDAADRDALA
+3551 VVACDAADRDALTA
-3564 TVLAAIPSD
+3564 VLAGIPAD

-3596 ERLDTVM
+3596 ERLDTVL

-3619 LDLTAF
+3619 LDLSAF
-3625 VLFSSAAG
+3625 MLFSSAAG

-3652 LAQHRRLSGQ
+3652 LAQHRRLGGL

-3709 ACAAPSSGLLVPI
+3709 ACAAPGSGLLVPI

-3745 PVRRATA
+3745 PVRRVTA
-3752 AAGEAVSLRER
+3752 AAGEAASLRER
-3763 LAGLSAEG
+3763 LAGLPAED

-3784 AAVLGYENS
+3784 AAVLGYEDA

-3839 ALTDCLRRELLEE
+3839 ALTDCLRRELLA
-3852 ETAVVPT
+3852 ETAAVVPAT
-3859 ARAAATDDE
+3859 RAAATDEE

-3909 DIDRLY
+3909 DLDRLY
-3915 SPEPGL
+3915 DPEPGL
-3921 PGKTYTRDG
+3921 PGKTYTREG

-3963 ISWEAVERAGIAP
+3963 MSWEAVERAGIAP

-4047 HQAIQA
+4047 HQAMQA

-4089 RVKAFASSADGTTLA
+4089 RVKAFASGADGTTLA

-4122 HPVLAVVRG
+4122 HPILAVVRG

-4164 EPSAVDAV
+4164 EASEVDVV

-4187 QALLATYGQDREEP
+4187 QALLATYGQDRDEP

-4247 VDWSAGAVEL
+4247 VDWTAGAVEL

-4285 HIVLE
+4285 HVVLE
-4290 EAPGRPVAEEPAAV
+4290 EAPGPVAEEPTAIDS
-4304 GSDSDTGTETGTDN
+4304 GSTSD
-4318 QAGVVPWVLSARSAE
+4318 AGVVPWVLSARSAE

-4341 LASYVTAQ
+4341 LASFVAAQ
-4349 PELSPVD
+4349 PELSPAD
-4356 IGHSLVTTR
+4356 IGYSLVTTR
-4365 TALDHRAVV
+4365 TPLDHRAVV
-4374 VGTDRAELLAA
+4374 LGADRTELLAA
-4385 LGKVTPDAE
+4385 LRNVTPDADA
-4394 VIGDPRLGVLFTGQG
+4394 IGDPRLGVLFTGQG
-4409 AQRVGMGRELYEAY
+4409 AQRLGMGRELYDAY
-4423 PVFARAWDEVCGEL
+4423 PVFARAWDDVCAEL

-4442 RPLTE
+4442 RPLAE
-4447 VVWGGGDLL
+4447 VVWGEEDLL
-4456 DQTQYAQAGLF
+4456 DQTQYAQAALF

-4473 FRLVESYGVTPAVLL
+4473 YRLVEFHGVAPAVLL

-4502 VWSLADAAKLVA
+4502 VWSLSDAAKLVA

-4523 PSGGVMVSVR
+4523 PTGGVMVSVR
-4533 ASEGEVAPL
+4533 ASEGEVTPL
-4542 LEGRREQVGIAAV
+4542 LDGRAQVGIAAV
-4555 NGPESIVLSGAE
+4555 NGPESVVISGAE
-4567 TEVEQVITAL
+4567 TEVEQIAAAL

-4596 LMEPMLA
+4596 LMDPMLA
-4603 EFRTVLSQL
+4603 DFRATLD
-4612 AYFEPQLTLVSNVTG
+4612 QLTYSEAQVPLISNVTG
-4627 RLADPADLRDPEYWV
+4627 RLADPAELRTPEYWV

-4650 FHDGIQAAHAEGV
+4650 FHDGIQAAHAEGI

-4686 ATLQPSLRKNRPE
+4686 DTATATTATTAPVTLQPSLRKDRSE
-4699 PGALL
+4699 PVALL
-4704 HALGVAH
+4704 RALGVAYV
-4711 ARGVPVDWTPLFPGA
+4711 RGVPVDWTPLFPGA

-4745 TAGAGDMTAAGLGNA
+4745 TTGAGDMTAAGLGNA
-4760 EHPLLGAAVTL
+4760 EHPLLGATVTL
-4771 PDAVVLTGRLSLATH
+4771 PDAVVLSGRLSLATH
-4786 PWLADHAVMG
+4786 PWLADHTVMD

-4806 ELAIQA
+4806 ELALQA

-4833 EHGGVQLRVVVAE
+4833 ERGGVQLRVVVAE
-4846 PDEDGRRELSVYSRL
+4846 PDEDGRRPLTVYSRL
-4861 EEEAEESWTRHAIGV
+4861 EEDAEENWTRHAVGA
-4876 LAAGSAVPVGESAEV
+4876 LATGSALPVGEGAEV
-4891 WPPAGAEPV
+4891 WPPAGAEPI

-4926 WRNGGEVHAEVTL
+4926 WRHGDEVHAEVTL

-4968 DAVSGLP
+4968 DAAAGLP
-4975 FAWRGIRLHAVGAGS
+4975 FAWRGIRLHAVGAGA
-4990 LRSTVT
+4990 LRSTLT
-4996 RTDDGVRVRVSDE
+4996 REGDGVRVTVSDE
-5009 AGALVATIDALT
+5009 TGALVATIDGLT
-5021 VRPVRTEQLAGGR
+5021 VRPVRTEQLAAGR

-5044 PLPEPDITALTTECW
+5044 PLPTPDTTTVAAENW
-5059 AVLDENEIGLKAVL
+5059 AVLDENGIGLKAVL
-5073 DASPA
+5073 DAPVCDWPA
-5078 LDAPALDW
+5078 L
-5086 PSLAERD
+5086 AEQD
-5093 DVPDVVLWS
+5093 EIPDVVLWS
-5102 VPDTTPHED
+5102 VPDTVGED
-5111 LADGSHTLVRLVLER
+5111 LADGAHVLARLVLER
-5126 LQSWL
+5126 LQGWL
-5131 ADERYQDARLVILT
+5131 AEERYQDARLVILT
-5145 RGAVLLHGEIVSPAA
+5145 RGAVPLEGDTVSPAA

-5174 PDRITLIDVGPGAGA
+5174 PDRIVLIDADADAVGSDGDGD
-5189 GAGVEPDAG
+5189 V
-5198 EGTAHALRTAL
+5198 LRAAV
-5209 ASTEPQLAL
+5209 ASGEPQLAV

-5228 ARFAAPPGQEGAPT
+5228 ARSAAPGQEGAPR
-5242 WNTDGTVLITGG
+5242 WNAEGTVLITGG
-5254 TGALGALVARHLVT
+5254 TGALGALVARHLVA
-5268 EHGVRQLLLMSRQ
+5268 EHGVRKLLLMSRQ
-5281 GPAAEGAEELHAELT
+5281 GPAAEGAGELRAELA
-5296 GLGARA
+5296 GLGASA

-5317 VLDGLPAEA
+5317 VLDGLPADA

-5340 GVIGSLTPDRL
+5340 GVFGSLTPERL
-5351 DAVLKPKV
+5351 DAVLSPKA

-5366 ELTKGGELSAFVLF
+5366 ELTKGRELSAFVLF

-5395 AAANSFLDALAGHR
+5395 AAANSFLDALAGFR
-5409 RSLGLPAA
+5409 RSLGLPAV

-5426 TGEMTG
+5426 TSEMTG
-5432 GLEQADLRRM
+5432 GLDQADLRRM
-5442 SSGGIDALASA
+5442 SSGGIDALTSA

-5501 RRSAAGGQAMAED
+5501 RRSAAGGKAMAED
-5514 LSRRLAGLTDPERQL
+5514 LSRRLAGLSDPERQQ

-5536 TQVAAVLGYSGPDEV
+5536 TQVAAVLGYSGPEEV
-5551 PAGRPFSEL
+5551 PGGRPFSEL

-5597 EKLRAELLGERD
+5597 EKLCAELLGERD
-5609 EQSGLLSVFA
+5609 EQSGLLAVFA

-5624 ELSLPEIATDEVARD
+5624 ELSLPEIAADEVARD

-5644 LQSILA
+5644 LQSLLSG
-5650 ELGGAQEDDGAGT
+5650 LGGAQEDDGAGT
-5663 VAATLDAASDDEVFD
+5663 VAAALDAASDDEVFD

>member
-27 RKLAGAMREPI
+27 RKLAGVMREPI

-179 GASASVLSGRIA
+179 GASASVLSGRVA

-250 GLAEDGRCKAFAG
+250 GLAQDGRCKAFAG

-281 LSDAQRNGHPV
+281 LSDAQRNGHPI

-395 VMALRHGVLPQ
+395 VMALRHGVLPK
-406 TLYVDQPTPH
+406 TLYVDEPTPH

-454 HVILEQAPEAGQA
+454 HVILEQAPEGEPATEEA
-467 PEAAPAAE
+467 PAASAAPAA
-475 LEQVPEEAP
+475 A
-484 LTSAAPGAEPAVL
+484 AVL
-497 PWLLSARSRQAL
+497 PWVLSARSRQAL

-516 ASFVADRPD
+516 TTFVAARPD
-525 LDPVDI
+525 VDPVDI

-552 RDELIARVEELAE
+552 RAELLAHVEELAE
-565 QSADAAGA
+565 RGTDATGA
-573 LCGIAGDGRVG
+573 LCGVAGDGRVG
-584 VLFTGQGSQ
+584 VLFTGQGAQ

-603 TYPVFAQAWD
+603 TYPVFARAWD
-613 EVCAELDPHL
+613 EVCAELDPRL

-634 DQQLLHRTQYAQAAL
+634 DQHLLHQTRYAQAAL
-649 FTVEVALY
+649 FTVEVALH
-657 RLIRSWGLTPDVL
+657 RLMRSWGLTPDVL
-670 LGHSIGELTAAYLAG
+670 LGHSIGEVTAAYLAG
-685 VWSLADA
+685 VWSTADA
-692 AQLVSARGR
+692 AQLVAARGR

-706 PSGGVMVSVR
+706 PDGGVMVSVR
-716 ASEDEVA
+716 APEDEVTS
-723 PLLEGRREQVGIAA
+723 LLADQDLVGIAA
-737 VNGPESVVLSGAES
+737 VNGPESLVLSGAEDA
-751 EVEQVITALEAEGRK
+751 VEQVVAALAADGRK

-781 EPMLAEFRAVA
+781 EPMLAEFRAVT
-792 EQLSYQEPQFAVVS
+792 EQLTYQEPQLAVVS
-806 NVTGRVAEPE
+806 NVTGRLAEPE

-863 DCLPESV
+863 DCLPETV
-870 AFQPSLREDRPEPEA
+870 TFQPSLRADRPEPEA
-885 LRETLAG
+885 LRDTLAG

-898 TVDWTSQLQ
+898 TVDWTAHLR
-907 GGRRTDL
+907 GGRRTAL

-937 AGLGSAGHPL
+937 AGLGPAGHPL

-958 GFLFTGRLSLATHPW
+958 GFLFTGRLSVATHPW

-1003 ELLEE
+1003 DLLEE
-1008 LTLQTPLTLPDR
+1008 LTLQTPLTLPGQ

-1029 GEAAADGRREIS
+1029 GEPAADGRREIS
-1041 VFSRHEEADS
+1041 VFSRAEDADG

-1060 GFLTA
+1060 GFLAT
-1065 AAGTA
+1065 AAGTG
-1070 TPPGFE
+1070 TPAGLA
-1076 ESWPPAGAEPVPVD
+1076 ESWPPAGAEPVAVD
-1090 GFYEELTAAGFAY
+1090 GFYEELSAAGFAY

-1116 GDEVFAEVALPAEAA
+1116 GDEVFAEVALPADAA

-1146 AVQTVSLGTALTKS
+1146 AVQTVSLGTSLTRG

-1197 ADDTGVP
+1197 ADDTGAP
-1204 VASIDSLAIRP
+1204 VATIDSLAIRP
-1215 VSGTLKSAAR
+1215 VSGTLQPTSR
-1225 DHWASL
+1225 DHWSSL

-1239 PEAAAGPAPATWAAV
+1239 PETDEPAPVTWAAV
-1254 GSGTETVAGTLR
+1254 GSGAETVAGTLR
-1266 ADGAEVINAED
+1266 AAGTEVVTAED
-1277 FAALAARDTVPDA
+1277 FTALAARDTMPDA

-1308 ETTTRTLAALRAWLA
+1308 ETTTRTLATLRGWLA
-1323 EARFAA
+1323 EERFAT
-1329 SRLVILTR
+1329 SRLVLLTR

-1345 RSPDLAPAPV
+1345 RGPDLAPAPV

-1367 DRFVLIDLDD
+1367 DRFLLIDLDD
-1377 QGASCRALS
+1377 QDASCRALP

-1399 DGTLHATRL
+1399 GGTLHATRL
-1408 MKAASAAP
+1408 MKAASATP
-1416 LTPPDDRAWQLTSTA
+1416 LTPPDGRAWQLTSTA
-1431 KGNLDALALVGSDRA
+1431 KGNLDALALVNSDRA
-1446 CGPLAENHVRIE
+1446 CGPLAGHHVRIE

-1491 VEVGAGVTGL
+1491 VEVGSGVTGL

-1520 ADHRAIVHIPAGW
+1520 ADHRAIVRVPDGW

-1592 SPAKWDA
+1592 GPGKWDA

-1619 SQFLAATGGRGMDVV
+1619 NQFLAATGGRGMDVV

-1668 DVATAYP
+1668 EIATAYP
-1675 GVRYRAFDLPEAGPV
+1675 GVRYRAFDLPEAGPE
-1690 RTREMFADILTHFD
+1690 RTREMFTDLLALFD

-1710 LPLTTWDVRRAADAF
+1710 LPLTTWDVRRAPDAF

-1766 HLVAEHRVRHLLL
+1766 HLVTEHRVRHLLL
-1779 VSRRGAEAPGA
+1779 VSRRGADAPGA
-1790 DDLHTELTALG
+1790 ADLRAELTALG
-1801 AEVTLA
+1801 AEITLA

-1819 LLADIPAKTPLTGV
+1819 LLTDIPAETPLTGV

-1875 LSAFVLFSSVSGIF
+1875 LSAFVLFSSVSGLF

-1919 SLPWGLWAETSAMT
+1919 SLPWGLWAEASAMT

-1940 VQRAASGGVLPMTS
+1940 VRRAASGGVLPMTS

-1976 LELKGATAAE
+1976 LQLKGATATE

-1995 RTPTRRAASAITAP
+1995 RTPTRRAAAALTAP
-2009 EAGNTLVQRLT
+2009 DAGNTLVQRLA
-2020 ALSPADQERALLD
+2020 ALSPAEQDRTLLD

-2064 LTAVELRNRIN
+2064 LTSVELRNRIN

-2091 NALALMNH
+2091 NSLALVHH
-2099 LRGEL
+2099 LHGEL
-2104 LGRQDDT
+2104 LGRQTDSPA
-2111 LVPVQ
+2111 PVQ
-2116 AAAAT
+2116 SSAAA
-2121 DDDPIAIVGM
+2121 DDEPIAIVGM
-2131 ACRYPGGVAS
+2131 ACRYPGGVES
-2141 PDDLWRLLADG
+2141 PEDLWRLLADG

-2190 DVTGFDPA
+2190 DATGFDPA

-2220 SWEAVESAGIDP
+2220 SWEAFESAGIDP
-2232 QSLRGT
+2232 QSVRGT

-2357 GWGEGAGMLLVERLS
+2357 GWGEGAGMVLVERLS

-2377 GHPVLAVVRGSAVN
+2377 GHPILAVVRGSAVN

-2411 RQALANAGLEPS
+2411 RQALANAGLEAS
-2423 AVDVVEAH
+2423 DVDAVEAH

-2450 GQGRPGDRPLWL
+2450 GQDRPEDRPLWL

-2496 LHVDEPSSH
+2496 LHVDGPSSH

-2517 EARDWPVSGQPR
+2517 EARDWPEGEQPR

-2551 EEVSAEPVEVAAG
+2551 DEAPEEPVEETR
-2564 PGVVP
+2564 PGVLP

-2578 ALVAQAGRLVSFA
+2578 ALAAQAGRLASFV
-2591 EGRPESALDPVDV
+2591 EGHPGLDPADV

-2625 RGEVLSG
+2625 GDGLLDG
-2632 VRGLAAGVDPAG
+2632 LRGLAAGVGPAG
-2644 VVRGSTGTGAGSRVA
+2644 VVRGATGTGAGSRVA
-2659 LVFPGQGSQWL
+2659 FVFPGQGSQWL
-2670 GMADQLLTTSPVFA
+2670 GMADELLASSPVFA
-2684 GRIAEC
+2684 ARMAEC
-2690 GVALSEFVSWDLMA
+2690 GAALSEFVSWDLMA
-2704 VLSDEGMLA
+2704 VLSDEDMLA

-2738 VPSAVV
+2738 VPAAVV

-2788 VAGSREVVEERIGKW
+2788 VAGSRDVVEQRIAKW
-2803 GERLSVAAI
+2803 AERLSVAAV
-2812 NGPSAT
+2812 NGPTST
-2818 VVSGDPDALQE
+2818 VVSGEPDALQE

-2836 QEVRAR
+2836 QDVRAR

-2855 EELREELATVLAEVS
+2855 EELREELATVLAEVA
-2870 PAAGSIP
+2870 PAEGRIP
-2877 FYSALNASLISGE
+2877 FYSAVHASVVSGE
-2890 ELNAAYWF
+2890 ELDAAYWF

-2903 PVRFEEAIQALLVD
+2903 PVRFEEAVQALLAD
-2917 GHGVFVESSAH
+2917 GHGVFVECSAH

-2939 QEAGSPVVVTGTLR
+2939 QEAGSPVAVTGTLR
-2953 RDEGGWSRFAQSLG
+2953 RDEGGWLRFAQSLA

-2995 QHQRYWPSGVFFGG
+2995 QHKRYWPSGVFFGG

-3086 LQAPLIIP
+3086 LEAPLIIP
-3094 ATGGLQLRVA
+3094 ATGGLQLRVT
-3104 VAELDANGHRE
+3104 VAESDADSRRE

-3121 AEEAPSDQQ
+3121 AEEAPADQQ

-3135 TGVLGLGA
+3135 TGMLALGA

-3153 PPRGAEPVSVT
+3153 PPLGAEPVSVT
-3164 GVYDEFAAVGMS
+3164 GVYDEFAAVGMA

-3198 ALPEDVAA
+3198 ALPEDMAA
-3206 DATKFGLHPALLD
+3206 DAAKFGLHPALLD
-3219 SALHAIALH
+3219 SALHAIGLH
-3228 PATEAGGHAQLPFV
+3228 PATAAGEQAQLPFA

-3257 VKLTPAGGGFS
+3257 VKLSPVGGGFS
-3268 VLVADGTGTVVAS
+3268 VLVADRTGTVVAS

-3291 AGQLAEGTGTDALF
+3291 AGQFNEGTGTDALF

-3314 RPEEPVAGSWAVLG
+3314 RSEPVAGSWAVLG
-3328 GDVELAAQ
+3328 EDVALAAA
-3336 LGASGADVLTELVE
+3336 LGASGADVLSELVE
-3350 VPECVVLSVPRAE
+3350 VPECVVLAVPRTDGA
-3363 GVLDVPA
+3363 VAVPV
-3370 AVRGTLSR
+3370 AVRATVGR
-3378 VLEAVQS
+3378 VLEGVQS
-3385 WLTDERCTRS
+3385 WLADDRCTRS
-3395 KLVVVTRGAV
+3395 KLVIATRGAV
-3405 SVAGEPLDAVSAAV
+3405 SVSGEPLDAVSGAV
-3419 WGLLRSAQTEN
+3419 WGLLRSAQSEN
-3430 PDQFVLIDIDIDLGE
+3430 PDQFVLLDLDE
-3445 GQPSVDAIA
+3445 RESSVEAIA
-3454 AAVASGEPQLA
+3454 ATVASGEPQVA
-3465 IRDGVVSVPRL
+3465 IRDGVASVPRL
-3476 ARAVPSDADG
+3476 ARSVPSDADS
-3486 ATPVW
+3486 APVW
-3491 DPEGTVLITGGT
+3491 DTEGTVLITGGT

-3522 LLLTSRR
+3522 LVLTSRR
-3529 GLEAAGARG
+3529 GLEADGARE
-3538 LQSELTELGARVD
+3538 LQSELTELGARVE

-3564 TVLAAIPSD
+3564 AVLAGIPAD

-3596 ERLDTVM
+3596 ERLDTVL

-3611 NLHELTQG
+3611 NLHELTQD
-3619 LDLTAF
+3619 LDLSAF

-3652 LAQHRRLSGQ
+3652 LAQHRRLSGL

-3704 ALFDL
+3704 ALFDR
-3709 ACAAPSSGLLVPI
+3709 ACAAPGSGLLVPI

-3752 AAGEAVSLRER
+3752 AAGEAASLRER
-3763 LAGLSAEG
+3763 LAGLPAED

-3784 AAVLGYENS
+3784 AAVLGYEDS

-3852 ETAVVPT
+3852 TAAVVPAT
-3859 ARAAATDDE
+3859 RAAATDEE

-3909 DIDRLY
+3909 DLDRLY
-3915 SPEPGL
+3915 DPEPGL
-3921 PGKTYTRDG
+3921 PGKTYTREG

-3963 ISWEAVERAGIAP
+3963 MSWEAVERAGIAP

-4026 FGFEGAAVTVDTACS
+4026 FGLEGAAVTVDTACS

-4047 HQAIQA
+4047 HQAMQA

-4089 RVKAFASSADGTTLA
+4089 RVKAFASGADGTTLA

-4122 HPVLAVVRG
+4122 HPILAVVRG

-4164 EPSAVDAV
+4164 DASDVDAV

-4187 QALLATYGQDREEP
+4187 QALLATYGQDRDEP

-4247 VDWSAGAVEL
+4247 VDWTAGAVEL

-4285 HIVLE
+4285 HVVLE
-4290 EAPGRPVAEEPAAV
+4290 EAPGPVAEEPAAIDS
-4304 GSDSDTGTETGTDN
+4304 GSASDT
-4318 QAGVVPWVLSARSAE
+4318 GVVPWVLSARSAE

-4341 LASYVTAQ
+4341 LASFVAAQ
-4349 PELSPVD
+4349 PELSPAD
-4356 IGHSLVTTR
+4356 IGYSLVTTR
-4365 TALDHRAVV
+4365 TPLDHRAVV
-4374 VGTDRAELLAA
+4374 LGADRTELLAA
-4385 LGKVTPDAE
+4385 LRNVTPDADA
-4394 VIGDPRLGVLFTGQG
+4394 IGDPRLGVLFTGQG
-4409 AQRVGMGRELYEAY
+4409 AQRLGMGRELYDVY
-4423 PVFARAWDEVCGEL
+4423 PVFARAWDEVCAEL
-4437 DGLLP
+4437 NGLLP
-4442 RPLTE
+4442 RPLAE
-4447 VVWGGGDLL
+4447 AVWGGEEGLL
-4456 DQTQYAQAGLF
+4456 DQTQYAQAALF

-4473 FRLVESYGVTPAVLL
+4473 YRLVESHGVTPAVLL

-4502 VWSLADAAKLVA
+4502 VWSLADAAQLVA
-4514 ARGRLMQAL
+4514 ARGCLMQAL
-4523 PSGGVMVSVR
+4523 PGGGVMVSVR
-4533 ASEGEVAPL
+4533 AAEDEVAPL
-4542 LEGRREQVGIAAV
+4542 LEGRDLVGIAAV
-4555 NGPESIVLSGAE
+4555 NGPESVVISGAE
-4567 TEVEQVITAL
+4567 TEVEQVVAAL

-4596 LMEPMLA
+4596 LMDPMLA
-4603 EFRTVLSQL
+4603 EFRAVLDQL
-4612 AYFEPQLTLVSNVTG
+4612 TYNESQLTLISNVTG
-4627 RLADPADLRDPEYWV
+4627 SLADPAEIRTPEYWV

-4650 FHDGIQAAHAEGV
+4650 FHDGIQAAHAEGI
-4663 TTFLELGPDGVL
+4663 TTFLELGPDSVL

-4686 ATLQPSLRKNRPE
+4686 DTTTATAASTTTTAPVTLQPALRKDRPE
-4699 PGALL
+4699 PVALL
-4704 HALGVAH
+4704 HALGVAY
-4711 ARGVPVDWTPLFPGA
+4711 ARGVPVDWTPLFPAA

-4736 QRRRYWLEG
+4736 QRRRYWLEAA
-4745 TAGAGDMTAAGLGNA
+4745 TGAGDMTAAGLGNA
-4760 EHPLLGAAVTL
+4760 EHPLLGATVTL
-4771 PDAVVLTGRLSLATH
+4771 PDAVVLSGRLSLATH
-4786 PWLADHAVMG
+4786 PWLADHAVMD

-4806 ELAIQA
+4806 ELALQA

-4833 EHGGVQLRVVVAE
+4833 ERGGVQLRVVVAE
-4846 PDEDGRRELSVYSRL
+4846 PDEDGRRPLTVYSRL
-4861 EEEAEESWTRHAIGV
+4861 EEDAEENWTRHAVGA
-4876 LAAGSAVPVGESAEV
+4876 LAIGSAVPVGEGTEV
-4891 WPPAGAEPV
+4891 WPPAGAEPI

-4913 FGYGPMFQGVQAA
+4913 FGYGPVFQGVQAA
-4926 WRNGGEVHAEVTL
+4926 WRHGDQVHAQVTL

-4960 LQTVGLLD
+4960 LQTVGMLG
-4968 DAVSGLP
+4968 DAAAGLP
-4975 FAWRGIRLHAVGAGS
+4975 FAWRGIRLHAVGAGA
-4990 LRSTVT
+4990 LRTTLT
-4996 RTDDGVRVRVSDE
+4996 REGDGVRVTVSDE
-5009 AGALVATIDALT
+5009 TGALVATIDGLT

-5044 PLPEPDITALTTECW
+5044 PLPTPDTTPISAENW
-5059 AVLDENEIGLKAVL
+5059 AVLDENGIGLKAVL
-5073 DASPA
+5073 DAPVCDWPA
-5078 LDAPALDW
+5078 L
-5086 PSLAERD
+5086 AEQD
-5093 DVPDVVLWS
+5093 EIPDVVLWS
-5102 VPDTTPHED
+5102 VPDTVGED
-5111 LADGSHTLVRLVLER
+5111 LADGAHVLARLVLER
-5126 LQSWL
+5126 LQGWL
-5131 ADERYQDARLVILT
+5131 AEERYQDARLVILT
-5145 RGAVLLHGEIVSPAA
+5145 RGAVLLEGDTVSPAA

-5174 PDRITLIDVGPGAGA
+5174 PERIVLIDVDADAVGGDGAGH
-5189 GAGVEPDAG
+5189 V
-5198 EGTAHALRTAL
+5198 LRTAVTSGE
-5209 ASTEPQLAL
+5209 AQLAV

-5228 ARFAAPPGQEGAPT
+5228 ARSAAPGQEGAPR
-5242 WNTDGTVLITGG
+5242 WNAEGTVLITGG
-5254 TGALGALVARHLVT
+5254 TGALGALVARHLVA
-5268 EHGVRQLLLMSRQ
+5268 EHGVRKLLLMSRQ
-5281 GPAAEGAEELHAELT
+5281 GSAAEGAADLRAELA
-5296 GLGARA
+5296 GLGASA

-5317 VLDGLPAEA
+5317 VLDGLPADA

-5340 GVIGSLTPDRL
+5340 GVFGLLTPERL
-5351 DAVLKPKV
+5351 DAVLSPKV

-5366 ELTKGGELSAFVLF
+5366 ELTKGRELSAFVLF

-5409 RSLGLPAA
+5409 RSLGLPAV

-5426 TGEMTG
+5426 ASEMTG
-5432 GLEQADLRRM
+5432 GLDQADLRRM
-5442 SSGGIDALASA
+5442 SSGGIDALTSA

-5501 RRSAAGGQAMAED
+5501 RRSAAGGKAMAEG
-5514 LSRRLAGLTDPERQL
+5514 LGRRLAGLSDPERQQ

-5551 PAGRPFSEL
+5551 PGGRPFSEL

-5591 TSDVLA
+5591 TSEVLA

-5624 ELSLPEIATDEVARD
+5624 ELSLPEIAADEVARD

-5644 LQSILA
+5644 LQSLLSG
-5650 ELGGAQEDDGAGT
+5650 LGGAQEDDGAGT